1 MTDSERT
8 NITLTTYRP
17 CRAEI
22 DALIERASSHRLGK
36 RFLVDG
42 ALDAVA
48 ATFSVHA
55 FVVDAAREVLTISA
69 KSDELKLDLVATA
82 AQAT

>member
-1 MTDSERT
+1 MTDSDRT
-8 NITLTTYRP
+8 NVTLTTYRP
-17 CRAEI
+17 SRGEI
-22 DALIERASSHRLGK
+22 DALLERASNHRFGK

-55 FVVDAAREVLTISA
+55 FVVDAARQTLIVSA
-69 KSDELKLDLVATA
+69 KSSDPKRELVATA